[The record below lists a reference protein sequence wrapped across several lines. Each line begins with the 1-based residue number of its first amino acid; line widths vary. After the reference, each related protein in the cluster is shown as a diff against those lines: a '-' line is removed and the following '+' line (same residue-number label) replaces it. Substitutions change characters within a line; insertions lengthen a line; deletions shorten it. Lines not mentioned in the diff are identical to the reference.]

1 MGIFSVFGIGKISD
15 RVSDLLEGVTY
26 NAGNVSQSAV
36 YTLGNATNVASSCS
50 SVISSCCF
58 YAQLGLAGVGLA
70 QCVTSAIDSSTCI
83 NPISK
88 PLYLIASITGG
99 LGAVSSLGCSIA
111 SWVAPPLAPVF
122 ITTGL
127 AFRFGAKYATKLAVA
142 TNPCPSFSEVI

>member
-50 SVISSCCF
+50 SVISNCSF
-58 YAQLGLAGVGLA
+58 YAQLGLATVGLT
-70 QCVTSAIDSSTCI
+70 QCICSSLDAVFCI

-88 PLYLIASITGG
+88 PFYAGAALSSG
-99 LGAVSSLGCSIA
+99 LGAMSSLGCCIVST
-111 SWVAPPLAPVF
+111 VAPPFVPVL
-122 ITTGL
+122 IGSGL
-127 AFRFGAKYATKLAVA
+127 AFRLGAKYATKLALI
-142 TNPCPSFSEVI
+142 TDPCPSLSEVV

>member
-36 YTLGNATNVASSCS
+36 YTLGNATNV
-50 SVISSCCF
+50 ISGCCF

-70 QCVTSAIDSSTCI
+70 QCVTSAIDASTCI

-88 PLYLIASITGG
+88 PLYLVASITGG